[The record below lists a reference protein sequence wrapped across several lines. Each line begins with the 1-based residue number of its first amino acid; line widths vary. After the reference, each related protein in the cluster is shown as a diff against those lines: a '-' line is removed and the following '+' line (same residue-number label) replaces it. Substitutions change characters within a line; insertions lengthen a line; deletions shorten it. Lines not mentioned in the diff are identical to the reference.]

1 MPKVASRA
9 RILGVLESCHGCLQ
23 ELTIE
28 SCNDL
33 FVGATWQAL
42 STLANLT
49 RLELARLRK
58 SILSHPT
65 AFLR

>member
-1 MPKVASRA
+1 MFLSKSISEVIFF
-9 RILGVLESCHGCLQ
+9 RIVQ

-33 FVGATWQAL
+33 FVGGTWQAL

-65 AFLR
+65 GFLR